1 MMFSWKCVA
10 CDLFLVFCFI
20 ITYLCLSGHD
30 HQVKYHSSISL
41 LFCLTFLALPVLYL
55 CQLFPF
61 CHLMAF
67 LFSSAYNSL
76 SCCFRALWLSSE
88 LCGCL
93 SDRLWVCFCMGG
105 ENVLGWVLVNCLQI
119 AMACSA
125 PEPKERQHY
134 QNLTS
139 TIILCV
145 CIWNICLCSVYLS
158 LSGAAKDH
166 RTTWLWGCGV
176 SEKGSDPQRP
186 SPRPAAL
193 PCGRCLGE
201 SLHPLLAVSCPL
213 GLALTQVIFLSCAV
227 YPVVCCL

>member
-134 QNLTS
+134 QNLAS

-145 CIWNICLCSVYLS
+145 YLKHLFMFCLS
-158 LSGAAKDH
+158 LPLRS
-166 RTTWLWGCGV
+166 
-176 SEKGSDPQRP
+176 SQR
-186 SPRPAAL
+186 S
-193 PCGRCLGE
+193 
-201 SLHPLLAVSCPL
+201 
-213 GLALTQVIFLSCAV
+213 
-227 YPVVCCL
+227 